1 MKKYLI
7 HFMSADTPS
16 IEDDG
21 IGCGVNG
28 GILMEEGSNNK
39 VKLFDSKEEANKYLD
54 EVMIPDDKANLED
67 CYGINDD
74 PELADNYE
82 FSIENGTWGRKELV
96 VYDKFDG
103 RELNTT
109 IYEVIEVNL

>member
-28 GILMEEGSNNK
+28 GILMEEGSKNK
-39 VKLFDSKEEANKYLD
+39 IKLFDSKEEADKYLD

-82 FSIENGTWGRKELV
+82 FSVENGTWGRKELA
-96 VYDKFDG
+96 VYDTFDG

-109 IYEVIEVNL
+109 IYEVVEVEF

>member
-1 MKKYLI
+1 MKKFLI

-28 GILMEEGSNNK
+28 GILMEEGSKNK
-39 VKLFDSKEEANKYLD
+39 VKLFDSKEEADKYLD
-54 EVMIPDDKANLED
+54 EVMIPQDKAELEGCYGFDDED
-67 CYGINDD
+67 CEPTVYIDV
-74 PELADNYE
+74 EE
-82 FSIENGTWGRKELV
+82 GTWGRKELV
-96 VYDKFDG
+96 VTDKFDA

-109 IYEVIEVNL
+109 IYEVVEVEF

>member
-39 VKLFDSKEEANKYLD
+39 VKLFDSKEEADKYLN
-54 EVMIPDDKANLED
+54 EVLIPQDKAELEE
-67 CYGINDD
+67 CYGFNDETCD
-74 PELADNYE
+74 PYVYIDVEE
-82 FSIENGTWGRKELV
+82 GTWGRKELV
-96 VYDKFDG
+96 VTDKFAG
-103 RELNTT
+103 NEINTT
-109 IYEVIEVNL
+109 LYEVVEVEF

>member
-1 MKKYLI
+1 MKKFLI

-28 GILMEEGSNNK
+28 GILMEEGSK
-39 VKLFDSKEEANKYLD
+39 KIKLFDSKEEAQKYLD
-54 EVMIPDDKANLED
+54 EVMIPEDQANLEE
-67 CYGINDD
+67 CYGITDD
-74 PELADNYE
+74 PDLADNYE
-82 FSIENGTWGRKELV
+82 FSVENGTWGRKELV

-109 IYEVIEVNL
+109 IYEAVEVEF

>member
-1 MKKYLI
+1 MKKFLI

-16 IEDDG
+16 IDDDG

-28 GILMEEGSNNK
+28 GILMEEGSDDK
-39 VKLFDSKEEANKYLD
+39 VKLFDSKEEAQKYLE
-54 EVMIPDDKANLED
+54 EVLIPEDQANIEE
-67 CYGINDD
+67 CYGITDE

-96 VYDKFDG
+96 VYDAFDG

-109 IYEVIEVNL
+109 IYEVIEVEF

>member
-7 HFMSADTPS
+7 HFMSVDTPS

-21 IGCGVNG
+21 IDAGTNFGVYPQVFN
-28 GILMEEGSNNK
+28 
-39 VKLFDSKEEANKYLD
+39 SKKEAETYLE
-54 EVMIPDDKANLED
+54 EVMIPEDRANLED
-67 CYGINDD
+67 CYGITDD

-82 FSIENGTWGRKELV
+82 FSVEDSSYDRKQLV
-96 VYDKFDG
+96 VYDAFDG

-109 IYEVIEVNL
+109 IYDIAEVEF